1 MDKKELF
8 KNVEGKLFNYKNI
21 YNEIKALE
29 LEIEDVKNEYRGCQ
43 SVIYTDKVCGSST
56 KSSSVEN
63 EVLIKERKIGYLE
76 YTKRKKEIE
85 SKKITNALET
95 LDEQEK
101 EFFNYFYIPER
112 KPSFVSISQ
121 KMYIDRSQCY
131 RVREKVVGKFTKMIY
146 PNYEIS

>member
-1 MDKKELF
+1 VDKKELF

-29 LEIEDVKNEYRGCQ
+29 LEIEDVRNEYIGCQ

-85 SKKITNALET
+85 SEKITNAFET
-95 LDEQEK
+95 FLITFIYQRENLALYL
-101 EFFNYFYIPER
+101 FLR
-112 KPSFVSISQ
+112 K
-121 KMYIDRSQCY
+121 C
-131 RVREKVVGKFTKMIY
+131 T
-146 PNYEIS
+146 